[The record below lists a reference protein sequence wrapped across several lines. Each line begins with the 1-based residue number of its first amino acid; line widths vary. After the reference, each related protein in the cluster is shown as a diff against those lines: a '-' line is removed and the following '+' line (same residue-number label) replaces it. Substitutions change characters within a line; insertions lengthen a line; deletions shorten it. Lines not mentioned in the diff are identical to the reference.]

1 MSDLLVVM
9 ALPEETAGLL
19 EAAGAQVL
27 YTGVGKVNAS
37 YQLTRELLRRRS
49 AGNVVGRVLNL
60 GTAGSAGWP
69 RGAVVGCDRFVQRD
83 MDASALGFAAGVT
96 PFDPTPAELRWAVE
110 LPFLPAARCA
120 TGDSFVT
127 QAAVEPTDV
136 LDMEAFA
143 LARVCHAEGLRFAC
157 AKYVTDGADATAA
170 TEWSGAVGAGAAALL
185 EVYRRYAA
193 TSGIIPG

>member
-37 YQLTRELLRRRS
+37 YHLTRELLRRRA
-49 AGNVVGRVLNL
+49 AGAGLRRVLNL
-60 GTAGSAGWP
+60 GTAGSTGWP
-69 RGAVVGCDRFVQRD
+69 RGTVVGCDRFIQRD
-83 MDASALGFAAGVT
+83 MDASALGFPAGVT
-96 PFDPTPAELRWAVE
+96 PFDATPAELRWAAE

-127 QAAVEPTDV
+127 QPGADPADI

-157 AKYVTDGADATAA
+157 AKYLTDGADADAA
-170 TEWSGAVGAGAAALL
+170 ADWGGAVAAGAEALL

-193 TSGIIPG
+193 SSGIMAR

>member
-1 MSDLLVVM
+1 VNDLLVVM
-9 ALPEETAGLL
+9 ALPEETAGQL
-19 EAAGAQVL
+19 EVAGAQVL

-37 YQLTRELLRRRS
+37 YALTRELLRRRA
-49 AGNVVGRVLNL
+49 AGAAVGRVLNL
-60 GTAGSAGWP
+60 GTAGSAGWG
-69 RGAVVGCDRFVQRD
+69 RGAVVGCDRFIQRD

-96 PFDPTPAELRWAVE
+96 PFDPTPAELRWDVE

-127 QAAVEPTDV
+127 QATVEPFDV

-157 AKYVTDGADATAA
+157 AKYVTDGADAAA
-170 TEWSGAVGAGAAALL
+170 AADWSGGVAAGAAALL

-193 TSGIIPG
+193 ASGIMGR